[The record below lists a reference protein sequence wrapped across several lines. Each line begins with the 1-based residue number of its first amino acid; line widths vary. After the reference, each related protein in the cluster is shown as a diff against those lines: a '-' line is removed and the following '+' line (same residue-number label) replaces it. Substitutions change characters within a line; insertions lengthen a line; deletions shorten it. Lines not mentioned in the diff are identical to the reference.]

1 MNPPLF
7 TGDFKIA
14 GISPIGGLVI
24 EEAHATTHCPKNFLF
39 LNDLP
44 KASKE
49 QFVEMMNEGKSIQL
63 IIIPKVAS

>member
-1 MNPPLF
+1 MKAPLF

-39 LNDLP
+39 LNEL
-44 KASKE
+44 SKDQKT
-49 QFVEMMNEGKSIQL
+49 QFVEMMNEGKTIQL